1 MNESPLAPLPENWRG
16 AIVGAQAFMRGLKLV
31 APGGGLFKYAILPA
45 IVSLIV
51 LVALAALAWFIV
63 QTWLGGWIEQQG
75 WWQGLAWLG
84 GLLAFLI
91 ALFLAWFLFFPVMNL
106 FAPLFLDPICEEVYR
121 RHTGR
126 ELHGRHSA
134 SSMAKRQWFA
144 AVQSAKIFATT
155 AMVELPLAIFALVSG
170 IGSVVAFPINGWLGG
185 ADLLDN
191 PLALKHLAFRERL
204 AFAWRFRWA
213 TAGLGAAAG
222 VAMLVPVL
230 NLLVIA
236 GGTAGAT
243 LLMIQAEGT
252 SGAEPANISPVGKFA

>member
-1 MNESPLAPLPENWRG
+1 
-16 AIVGAQAFMRGLKLV
+16 
-31 APGGGLFKYAILPA
+31 LPA
-45 IVSLIV
+45 IVSLVV
-51 LVALAALAWFIV
+51 LVTLAALAWFIV

-106 FAPLFLDPICEEVYR
+106 FAPIFLDPICEEVYR

-134 SSMAKRQWFA
+134 SSMMKRQWFA
-144 AVQSAKIFATT
+144 LVQSAKIFATT
-155 AMVELPLAIFALVSG
+155 AMVELPLAIFALVTT
-170 IGSVVAFPINGWLGG
+170 IGSIVAFPVNGWLGG

-204 AFAWRFRWA
+204 AFAWRYRWA
-213 TAGLGAAAG
+213 TAGLGGMAG
-222 VAMLVPVL
+222 LAMFIPVL
-230 NLLVIA
+230 NLLVVA

-243 LLMIQAEGT
+243 LLMIQAERK
-252 SGAEPANISPVGKFA
+252 SPSEPDTISPVGKLA